1 MELKDRLKLARKNA
15 HMTQK
20 DLSIKAGVSQ
30 ATISQLE
37 SGLMNSST
45 HLPAIAKALD
55 VDAFWL
61 QTGKEDSKQENLSRL
76 LIPVDTWDEETP
88 LNLDEVEI
96 AFYKNLRLACGNGT
110 IAEVREQDKSVLRV
124 PRQLVDKLGV
134 YRDKAFS
141 ALAEDDSMKPTIN
154 DGDIVF
160 VDENRNYI
168 KDGKVFAIEHGGLFR
183 CKRLYNLPDGGV
195 RIVSDNKEE
204 YGEERL
210 TKEQIIAQGFR
221 VIGWIW
227 KIDRIEVW

>member
-1 MELKDRLKLARKNA
+1 
-15 HMTQK
+15 
-20 DLSIKAGVSQ
+20 
-30 ATISQLE
+30 
-37 SGLMNSST
+37 
-45 HLPAIAKALD
+45 
-55 VDAFWL
+55 
-61 QTGKEDSKQENLSRL
+61 
-76 LIPVDTWDEETP
+76 
-88 LNLDEVEI
+88 
-96 AFYKNLRLACGNGT
+96 
-110 IAEVREQDKSVLRV
+110 
-124 PRQLVDKLGV
+124 
-134 YRDKAFS
+134 
-141 ALAEDDSMKPTIN
+141 DSMKPTIN

>member
-1 MELKDRLKLARKNA
+1 MELKDRLKKARKEA
-15 HMTQK
+15 GMTQK
-20 DLSIKAGVSQ
+20 TLSMKAGVSQ
-30 ATISQLE
+30 ATVSQLE

-45 HLPAIAKALD
+45 HLPAIAKALN

-61 QTGKEDSKQENLSRL
+61 QTGEEDSKKEVLSKL
-76 LIPVDTWDEETP
+76 LVPVDTWDDETP

-96 AFYKNLRLACGNGT
+96 VFYKNLRLACGNGS
-110 IAEVREQDKSVLRV
+110 IAEISEQDKGALRV

-204 YGEERL
+204 YEEERL
-210 TKEQIIAQGFR
+210 TKEQVISQGFR